1 MSFYK
6 DIDLSFD
13 LDAKGDIKMVSD
25 IDAINQGLR
34 ILVETIT
41 GSRPG
46 PDNEIFGLNLRR
58 YLFTNM
64 TYPIAEQI
72 GQTIQEQ
79 VIKFEPRVE
88 LKDVSV
94 EIDEDNRAYNIEL
107 LYIIRNSG
115 KSGSFRMIVSLK

>member
-1 MSFYK
+1 MSLYK

-13 LDAKGDIKMVSD
+13 LDAKGDIRMVSD

-41 GSRPG
+41 GSRAG
-46 PDNEIFGLNLRR
+46 PNNELFGLNLRR
-58 YLFTNM
+58 YLFSNM
-64 TYPIAEQI
+64 TYPIAEQM

-79 VIKFEPRVE
+79 VIKFEPRVD

>member
-1 MSFYK
+1 MSLYK

-46 PDNEIFGLNLRR
+46 PNNELFGLNLRR
-58 YLFTNM
+58 YLFSNM

-72 GQTIQEQ
+72 GQSIQDQ
-79 VIKFEPRVE
+79 VVKFEPRVD

-115 KSGSFRMIVSLK
+115 KGGSFRMIVSLK

>member
-1 MSFYK
+1 MSLYK

-46 PDNEIFGLNLRR
+46 PNNELFGLNLRR
-58 YLFTNM
+58 YLFSNM
-64 TYPIAEQI
+64 TYPIAEQM

-79 VIKFEPRVE
+79 VIKFEPRVD
-88 LKDVSV
+88 LKNVSV